1 MTDGCNNEKR
11 PMAENI
17 GKVISISGPAV
28 DVQFEEAH
36 MPPIFQAIR
45 ITSEGFNVP
54 MPLDVIVEVQQH
66 LGEGRVRCI
75 AMVATEGMVRGM
87 QAIDTGGMI
96 TVP

>member
-1 MTDGCNNEKR
+1 
-11 PMAENI
+11 MADTQNI

-54 MPLDVIVEVQQH
+54 TPLDVIVEGVETAEQAEILVD
-66 LGEGRVRCI
+66 LGCSVAQGYYFGRPQSAADLGSAEFWPRSLPV
-75 AMVATEGMVRGM
+75 
-87 QAIDTGGMI
+87 
-96 TVP
+96 